1 LLRAV
6 IRRESAFQPCAV
18 SRSGAMGLM
27 QLMPGTAFDLGVEN
41 PFDAEQNIDGG
52 SRLLKSLLDRYG
64 GDLSL
69 ALGAYNAGPARV
81 DAIKAI
87 PPIKE
92 TQDYV
97 KHILDRLRPPVPT
110 LDSQ

>member
-1 LLRAV
+1 
-6 IRRESAFQPCAV
+6 
-18 SRSGAMGLM
+18 M

-41 PFDAEQNIDGG
+41 PFDAEQNINAG
-52 SRLLKSLLDRYG
+52 SQFLRSLLDRYG

-69 ALGAYNAGPARV
+69 ALSAYNAGPSRV

-97 KHILDRLRPPVPT
+97 KEILNRLRPPALA